1 MGSPCKLTAAIMLAT
16 SLVSLATLAAAVT
29 AAPQAPTAYPAEP
42 PQPYSY
48 QYGVSDEYSGAKF
61 AANEASDTKVVSGS
75 YTVQLP
81 DGRVKPCIPRSYH
94 TSRWQFK

>member
-1 MGSPCKLTAAIMLAT
+1 MLAT

-29 AAPQAPTAYPAEP
+29 AGQNILWWLNIAGVKNICLAAPQAPAAYPAEP

-61 AANEASDTKVVSGS
+61 AANEASDTKVRPVARLC
-75 YTVQLP
+75 T
-81 DGRVKPCIPRSYH
+81 
-94 TSRWQFK
+94 